1 MKHLII
7 ITLWICS
14 TVNLCGATWW
24 LLNQPDLSR
33 NAFGGML
40 AFVAG
45 FAASKAILAIL
56 DAVEAY
62 EEEDL

>member
-1 MKHLII
+1 MKHLIN

-24 LLNQPDLSR
+24 LLNQPDISR
-33 NAFGGML
+33 IAFGGML

-45 FAASKAILAIL
+45 FAASKAIMAIV
-56 DAVEAY
+56 DAIEVY
-62 EEEDL
+62 EGDEL

>member
-1 MKHLII
+1 MKHLIN

-14 TVNLCGATWW
+14 TVNLCCATWW
-24 LLNQPDLSR
+24 LLNQPDLIR
-33 NAFGGML
+33 IVFGGML

-62 EEEDL
+62 EGEDL